1 MKGIKSNGFL
11 LQELLLP
18 PYHRWIKPR
27 VGDIYQ
33 VEFPDNNTF
42 LNNNINIGKVKA
54 DISAEAFYQEVHTHL
69 QEFFTHLREYQ
80 NNTLERQ
87 IKEQTLK
94 LKNNPFV
101 NDSAKDRYTICSQLG
116 CSGNLHNGRG
126 DKKRKKKQKKSGK
139 AENKTWPINEE
150 VAKELIFCLDQLV
163 RLSIDR
169 CTATY
174 V

>member
-1 MKGIKSNGFL
+1 MIADCEGNKIKWL
-11 LQELLLP
+11 LITGATSTTP
-18 PYHRWIKPR
+18 INRWIKPR

-101 NDSAKDRYTICSQLG
+101 NALQR
-116 CSGNLHNGRG
+116 
-126 DKKRKKKQKKSGK
+126 
-139 AENKTWPINEE
+139 
-150 VAKELIFCLDQLV
+150 
-163 RLSIDR
+163 
-169 CTATY
+169 
-174 V
+174 

>member
-1 MKGIKSNGFL
+1 MIADCEGNKIKWL
-11 LQELLLP
+11 LITGATSTTP
-18 PYHRWIKPR
+18 INRWIKPR

-87 IKEQTLK
+87 IKETDTETKRITL
-94 LKNNPFV
+94 FV
-101 NDSAKDRYTICSQLG
+101 NALQKIDIQSVLSSDVAETYIMEEEQETEEKT
-116 CSGNLHNGRG
+116 
-126 DKKRKKKQKKSGK
+126 KKSGK

-150 VAKELIFCLDQLV
+150 VAKELIF
-163 RLSIDR
+163 LSRPTIQR
-169 CTATY
+169 
-174 V
+174 VK